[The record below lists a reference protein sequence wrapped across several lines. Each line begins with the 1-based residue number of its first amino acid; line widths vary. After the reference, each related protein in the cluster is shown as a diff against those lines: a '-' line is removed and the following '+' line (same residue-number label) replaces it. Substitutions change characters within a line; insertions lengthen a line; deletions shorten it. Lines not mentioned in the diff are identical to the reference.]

1 MEKRIQ
7 KDSWLRKIWTLAVV
21 GVMAVVGAGSA
32 WGQDGAT
39 ITKAS
44 NTNTVHTRTQ
54 TIYVDGS
61 REIYIPELKIN
72 RDDSFDWYVHWYLEG
87 KGTIE
92 KNKVS
97 INAIEA
103 NIRGGEFRDYK
114 IPSDKYSAP
123 YYTAN
128 SVLFTEKTN
137 NGFWWA
143 QNVRKNNDDGNSNN
157 VDYADHATDASSVK
171 YTLPSDYNPNDE
183 IQIICDLSNNKE
195 PNNWDGSTFKEPIL
209 LKRYVYKIKSAEE
222 YVNQLSNGNIPE
234 KYNIDFPK
242 GCKTVNFS
250 MASLPSNYFW
260 GSKPYK
266 QGERFVFSKDKDD
279 ESSYED
285 FYLIIKHDPNN
296 PNSPAGASEK
306 RVLSEQQVQQVDLS
320 LFNEPVTYYVRA
332 KSPSGELSPV
342 VAQFTF
348 NPTENSG
355 FKFETDADADESRN
369 PQKNGDL
376 YQQIGVVDFDLENV
390 QSNCNN
396 NISTTPLPISETVYG
411 FLRTDKASLSNF
423 TSVQNQYGLFRS
435 ANASNSKNLAAIG
448 GDNNDGKMY
457 LWIPP
462 HMDSGLYGNS
472 VLYDRTHEDDPS
484 KYGFFYY
491 IDASDDPG
499 TIVDV
504 EISGTLCGYT
514 ELVVVAWLSDM
525 TRPNTTSGESS
536 TRRPLPAN
544 VNLIL
549 KGKDVNDNEVVLH
562 RFTSGDAI
570 TDYSSG
576 KNTCLMKWQQLCYR
590 ITLTE
595 DVENYHGFHLEVQ
608 NNEPHTDGADYAID
622 DVRIY
627 KTLPNIEVYRN
638 NNCDAST
645 LIIGTDYAT
654 ILRNMGWK
662 ADTDVASEGIYNY
675 SNPDYRKYRYGLM
688 GEDHEFLN
696 STVGNVYFSF
706 WDATTQTWQ
715 AVNKAVEKY
724 SNRAAKS
731 LRVAVSTVQRKEPT
745 GEGKGWEFY
754 TEDPDEAQIFE
765 REMNIRALK
774 DYQADWETVWKSQ
787 GGVHETPMTQKVED
801 IGDPEDPDSFNEQL
815 YQEALIELFGERLD
829 IPRLRCPWYDKAG
842 YLHLAIIDVNNTDL
856 KYVGQD
862 GASGEYKVVTFSAAR
877 VAEYGD
883 DPDYTIDA
891 EAECT
896 LSSSFLVRPATTV
909 LIDANA
915 NKDENVRVCL
925 ETLHEI
931 KAFLTFYKHG
941 ETAPIDPEK
950 DNVIKDLSYVFD
962 WFLGPMGTTE
972 EVGSYAWYTAQNG
985 FSIKQALNAYR
996 EYSKN
1001 SLQTIYPENIK
1012 KWQDDTSA
1020 SPVIIGNE
1028 DKRDEMATLLLNLI
1042 AENKLL
1048 LGTLANK
1055 EFNAPINTE
1064 RMVAMPYLPTVTIE
1078 ETKEKYD
1085 FCYAETEV
1093 NLRTAESDNPEIYH
1107 GFLNVD
1113 YGNSQVALRL
1123 GRPNMT
1129 NEEKTLDLPI
1139 YKIGNWAKGVDH
1151 LGLEFAGDETSVPIM
1166 LDGFG
1171 YPTVGEAISLN
1182 IPISQADENGEL
1194 SAVSK
1199 LKFRLYEAAKDV
1211 MYEGQEYNLLIPFA
1225 QYTKGGQVLDEE
1237 CKGMLRLPVKVVPEY
1252 LTWQGGADDK
1262 WYVDDN
1268 WNQSTKKELYS
1279 GTTDTDY
1286 NGSDVIADAYSPL
1299 YFTNITILGNTDK
1312 AKSELQLENK
1322 GEVNEKG
1329 KSLSLD
1335 DTYLTSTGENK
1346 YPIKYDLAVNTDDKD
1361 NWIITPYYIN
1371 KVNQIYFK
1379 PSATLLNQH
1388 RLTYDKAWVEF
1399 EMTPG
1404 TDYWMASPL
1413 KEVYAGDM
1421 YAPTDGGQ
1429 QNTEAF
1435 TDIEYGESNDR
1446 WNPAFYQK
1454 AWDEAINY
1462 AASKDA
1468 DGKATEIVSVDAVKS
1483 NWSIEYN
1490 DATVPYSI
1498 GKGFYLRV
1506 ETDKAPTNGKVM
1518 VRLPKKDA
1526 HYAYETRATD
1536 DINNVEAKTNQKNLA
1551 DLGADGSMTLDLLT
1565 KVDNDGDHF
1574 LVGNPYMAY
1583 LDMAAFLDANDNVL
1597 EKKYWTIDV
1606 KEGTV
1611 SVGTPDVAWG
1621 EGANSGYV
1629 APMQAFFVERKGY
1642 TPTKA
1647 DEPTEGTKLEVTF
1660 NAGMTVSATEV
1671 TTSDDTKSFSAVN
1684 PVLTLT
1690 ATSKQGQS
1698 RAAVIQKS
1706 DASNQYEA
1714 DKDAVTLLDSEL
1726 DAPTVYTVA
1735 GSYAAAVNAIHDY
1748 KNVPLGVY
1756 AKDGEEVE
1764 LSIEGASQLVSP
1776 LYLYDAVTRST
1787 TPIDGDSFTLN
1798 LTGSSHG
1805 RYFLTTDEGIKA
1817 EGDIRIYSPAD
1828 GQLIIASTPSDRLKQ
1843 VQVYD
1848 LNGRM
1853 VESRQNVGTA
1863 TCQLYV
1869 PGGIYIVRVQSEQ
1882 GEAQAKLKIK

>member
-1 MEKRIQ
+1 MEERMQ
-7 KDSWLRKIWTLAVV
+7 KNSWLRKIRTLAV
-21 GVMAVVGAGSA
+21 AVVMTIAGAGSA
-32 WGQDGAT
+32 WGQTT
-39 ITKAS
+39 IIPAS
-44 NTNTVHTRTQ
+44 NRNTVHTRTEV
-54 TIYVDGS
+54 IYVNGS
-61 REIYIPELKIN
+61 RELYIPELRINDASDAAN
-72 RDDSFDWYVHWYLEG
+72 RDYAWYVHWYGSKGSIAGKDIELE
-87 KGTIE
+87 KDVAE
-92 KNKVS
+92 D
-97 INAIEA
+97 
-103 NIRGGEFRDYK
+103 RGGIILGGKYNTDLRSSSDGLWWYEGYGTGNTSAPTGDLSREQSGGAYLHLASCAST
-114 IPSDKYSAP
+114 ITYTAPSD
-123 YYTAN
+123 
-128 SVLFTEKTN
+128 FT
-137 NGFWWA
+137 G
-143 QNVRKNNDDGNSNN
+143 
-157 VDYADHATDASSVK
+157 
-171 YTLPSDYNPNDE
+171 DE
-183 IQIICDLSNNKE
+183 LICDVSNYRNYSWTEDDFNE
-195 PNNWDGSTFKEPIL
+195 PTL
-209 LKRYVYKIKSAEE
+209 LKRYKYTIRPASECAEK
-222 YVNQLSNGNIPE
+222 LKNGPME
-234 KYNIDFPK
+234 VYNIDYPK
-242 GCKTVNFS
+242 GSKKINFS
-250 MASLPSNYFW
+250 MLSLPTNYFW
-260 GSKPYK
+260 YEGSVLVSGTKFRYVFVNENGTE
-266 QGERFVFSKDKDD
+266 QG
-279 ESSYED
+279 SYVD
-285 FYLIIKHDPNN
+285 FDNT
-296 PNSPAGASEK
+296 
-306 RVLSEQQVQQVDLS
+306 QVQTVDLS
-320 LFNEPVTYYVRA
+320 SYTEPVTIHVKDVSA
-332 KSPSGELSPV
+332 NSPV
-342 VAQFTF
+342 LAKYTF
-348 NPTENSG
+348 NPIENSG
-355 FKFETDADADESRN
+355 FLLESEVTNDRKPEN
-369 PQKNGDL
+369 NKELYEEIGD
-376 YQQIGVVDFDLENV
+376 VDFDQNINTAEPLNV
-390 QSNCNN
+390 DN
-396 NISTTPLPISETVYG
+396 NIASNPMDPEETTYG
-411 FLRTDKASLSNF
+411 FMYKNLPSMRDYV
-423 TSVQNQYGLFRS
+423 TSAQNQYGLYRS
-435 ANASNSKNLAAIG
+435 AGHNGISVCYRWGNIYAPWYSFNGINKR
-448 GDNNDGKMY
+448 Y
-457 LWIPP
+457 LWIPASSKW
-462 HMDSGLYGNS
+462 DTYGGKQ
-472 VLYDRTHEDDPS
+472 LYDRTHARNSSE
-484 KYGFFYY
+484 YGYFYY

-499 TIVDV
+499 TLVDV
-504 EISGTLCGYT
+504 EINGTLCGYT
-514 ELVVVAWLSDM
+514 ELIVTAWLADM
-525 TRPNTTSGESS
+525 TRAGYLNGNLPLAPNI
-536 TRRPLPAN
+536 
-544 VNLIL
+544 NLIL
-549 KGKDVNDNEVVLH
+549 KGTNSDGEEVVLH
-562 RFTSGDAI
+562 QFTSGDAK
-570 TDYSSG
+570 TQYNSS
-576 KNTCLMKWQQLCYR
+576 NVNQYLMQWQQLCYR
-590 ITLTE
+590 ITLST
-595 DVENYHGFHLEVQ
+595 DVENYSNFHLEVQ

-662 ADTDVASEGIYNY
+662 ADTDVASEGIYDY
-675 SNPDYRKYRYGLM
+675 TNPDYLKYRYGLM

-731 LRVAVSTVQRKEPT
+731 LRVAVSTVQRKEST
-745 GEGKGWEFY
+745 GEGLKGWEFY

-774 DYQADWETVWKSQ
+774 DYQADWEAVWKIQ
-787 GGVHETPMTQKVED
+787 GGAHANQMTQKVED
-801 IGDPEDPDSFNEQL
+801 IGNPEDPNSFNEQL

-883 DPDYTIDA
+883 NPNYTIDA

-996 EYSKN
+996 EYSEN
-1001 SLQTIYPENIK
+1001 SLQTIYPEGIK
-1012 KWQDDTSA
+1012 EWQDDTSA

-1078 ETKEKYD
+1078 ATKEKYD

-1129 NEEKTLDLPI
+1129 NEGKTLDLPI
-1139 YKIGNWAKGVDH
+1139 YKIGNWAKGEADH

-1171 YPTVGEAISLN
+1171 YPIVGEAISLN
-1182 IPISQADENGEL
+1182 IPIDQADENGKL

-1225 QYTKGGQVLDEE
+1225 QYTKEGQVLDEE

-1252 LTWQGGADDK
+1252 LTWQGGVDDK
-1262 WYVDDN
+1262 WYADDN

-1286 NGSDVIADAYSPL
+1286 NGSDVITDAYSPL

-1312 AKSELQLENK
+1312 AKSELQLENE
-1322 GEVNEKG
+1322 GEVDENG

-1335 DTYLTSTGENK
+1335 DTYLTSTGENE

-1379 PSATLLNQH
+1379 PEATLLNQH
-1388 RLTYDKAWVEF
+1388 RLTYNKAWVEF

-1404 TDYWMASPL
+1404 DDYWMASPL

-1421 YAPTDGGQ
+1421 YAPTVGGQ

-1435 TDIEYGESNDR
+1435 TPIKYDNDKDKNNR

-1454 AWDEAINY
+1454 AWNKDIQY
-1462 AASKDA
+1462 AASDANKDGVP
-1468 DGKATEIVSVDAVKS
+1468 DDSEITSVEVVPS

-1490 DATVPYSI
+1490 DATVSYAI
-1498 GKGFYLRV
+1498 GKGFYSRV
-1506 ETDKAPTNGKVM
+1506 EMTGATDNTVK
-1518 VRLPKKDA
+1518 VRLPKADNDYK
-1526 HYAYETRATD
+1526 YEYSPTTRALHDITD
-1536 DINNVEAKTNQKNLA
+1536 KTEQPNLA
-1551 DLGADGSMTLDLLT
+1551 DLDADGSMSLDLST
-1565 KVDNDGDHF
+1565 VDNDGNHF

-1583 LDMAAFLDANDNVL
+1583 LNMSEFLKANSSVL
-1597 EKKYWTIDV
+1597 AEKYWTIDNEKV
-1606 KEGTV
+1606 I
-1611 SVGTPDVAWG
+1611 VGTPDVVGTTGKWPDAQTT
-1621 EGANSGYV
+1621 GYI
-1629 APMQAFFVERKGY
+1629 APMQAFFVESKDYDPGI
-1642 TPTKA
+1642 TKA
-1647 DEPTEGTKLEVTF
+1647 DGEITEAKKVTF
-1660 NAGMTVSATEV
+1660 KASMTVAAT
-1671 TTSDDTKSFSAVN
+1671 TATADGDTKSFSAVN
-1684 PVLTLT
+1684 PILTLT

-1698 RAAVIQKS
+1698 RAAVVQKS

-1714 DKDAVTLLDSEL
+1714 DKDAVALLDSEL
-1726 DAPTVYTVA
+1726 DAPMAYTVA

>member
-7 KDSWLRKIWTLAVV
+7 KDSWLRKIRTLAVV
-21 GVMAVVGAGSA
+21 GVMAVVGGGSA
-32 WGQDGAT
+32 WGQNGAT
-39 ITKAS
+39 ITKALN
-44 NTNTVHTRTQ
+44 NTANDATTGVHIKKEI
-54 TIYVDGS
+54 IYVDGS
-61 REIYIPELKIN
+61 RELYVPEMRISFGKAFNWYIH
-72 RDDSFDWYVHWYLEG
+72 WYVEG
-87 KGTIE
+87 DGTIE
-92 KNKVS
+92 KPTSIS
-97 INAIEA
+97 INVQEA
-103 NIRGGEFRDYK
+103 KDRGGD
-114 IPSDKYSAP
+114 IPSGYTSYSSTSCL
-123 YYTAN
+123 YTDN
-128 SVLFTEKTN
+128 N
-137 NGFWWA
+137 NGFWWSDA
-143 QNVRKNNDDGNSNN
+143 CNDSRYAIDASAIVYKLPQDFTSGRVICDVSNN
-157 VDYADHATDASSVK
+157 QDWDWISTN
-171 YTLPSDYNPNDE
+171 PYN
-183 IQIICDLSNNKE
+183 
-195 PNNWDGSTFKEPIL
+195 FKEPTL
-209 LKRYVYKIKSAEE
+209 LKRYVYEIRPASE
-222 YVNQLSNGNIPE
+222 YVEKLKSEGPE
-234 KYNIDFPK
+234 EFIIDFPK
-242 GCKTVNFS
+242 GCSTINFT
-250 MASLPSNYFW
+250 MPSLPSNYFW
-260 GSKPYK
+260 ESTGAYK
-266 QGERFVFSKDKDD
+266 QGNKFAFSTD
-279 ESSYED
+279 ENDNTKYED
-285 FYLIIKHDPNN
+285 FYLIERPSGVK
-296 PNSPAGASEK
+296 K
-306 RVLSEQQVQQVDLS
+306 VLSMQQVQQIEGLSNVDS
-320 LFNEPVTYYVRA
+320 SVTYYIKA
-332 KSPSGELSPV
+332 KASDGTMSPV
-342 VAQFTF
+342 VAKFTF
-348 NPTENSG
+348 NPIEDSG
-355 FKFETDADADESRN
+355 FALEKDVNSNRKPWEN
-369 PQKNGDL
+369 KDL
-376 YQQIGVVDFDLENV
+376 YKEIGFVDFDLNKVETTLTPENNV
-390 QSNCNN
+390 SED
-396 NISTTPLPISETVYG
+396 PLPRDETVYG
-411 FLRTDKASLSNF
+411 FLQKKIKSFQNN
-423 TSVQNQYGLFRS
+423 TSTQNQYGLFRS
-435 ANASNSKNLAAIG
+435 ANLTLNGKQISMDAQAIG
-448 GDNNDGKMY
+448 DNGGSGKSY
-457 LWIPP
+457 LWIPAL
-462 HMDSGLYGNS
+462 MDRKVDKIGIYNTTERY
-472 VLYDRTHEDDPS
+472 LYDRTHHSDNT
-484 KYGFFYY
+484 KYGYFYY

-504 EISGTLCGYT
+504 DINGTLCGYT
-514 ELVVVAWLSDM
+514 ELVVTAWVSDM
-525 TRPNTTSGESS
+525 TRPRFVDGGSKY
-536 TRRPLPAN
+536 PLPAN
-544 VNLIL
+544 INLIL
-549 KGKDVNDNEVVLH
+549 KGYDTNDNEVVLH

-570 TDYSSG
+570 TDYNSSEHSG
-576 KNTCLMKWQQLCYR
+576 YNIHLMEWQQLCYR
-590 ITLTE
+590 ITLSS
-595 DVENYHGFHLEVQ
+595 DVEKYHGFHLEVQ

-662 ADTDVASEGIYNY
+662 ANTDVASEDIYDY
-675 SNPDYRKYRYGLM
+675 FDPDYRKYRYGLM

-731 LRVAVSTVQRKEPT
+731 LRVAVSTVQSKEPT
-745 GEGKGWEFY
+745 GEGLKGWEFY

-774 DYQADWETVWKSQ
+774 DYQADWEAVWKSQ
-787 GGVHETPMTQKVED
+787 GGAHANPMTQKVED
-801 IGDPEDPDSFNEQL
+801 IGNPEDPDSFNEQL

-883 DPDYTIDA
+883 DPNYTIDA

-950 DNVIKDLSYVFD
+950 DNVIKNLSYVFD

-1001 SLQTIYPENIK
+1001 SLQTIYPEDIK
-1012 KWQDDTSA
+1012 NWQDDASA

-1028 DKRDEMATLLLNLI
+1028 DKRKEMATLLLNLI

-1139 YKIGNWAKGVDH
+1139 YKIGNWAKDEADH

-1182 IPISQADENGEL
+1182 IPIGQADENGKL

-1322 GEVNEKG
+1322 GEVDENG
-1329 KSLSLD
+1329 LSLSLE
-1335 DTYLTSTGENK
+1335 DTYLTSTGEDE

-1526 HYAYETRATD
+1526 HYVYETRATD
-1536 DINNVEAKTNQKNLA
+1536 DINNVGAKTNQKNLA
-1551 DLGADGSMTLDLLT
+1551 DLDADDGSMTLDLLT
-1565 KVDNDGDHF
+1565 KVDNDGNHF

-1583 LDMAAFLDANDNVL
+1583 LKMDGDNGFLKANEGVIAP
-1597 EKKYWTIDV
+1597 KYWTVDGKNGIV
-1606 KEGTV
+1606 
-1611 SVGTPDVAWG
+1611 VGTPDVKWPTG
-1621 EGANSGYV
+1621 SELSGGYI
-1629 APMQAFFVERKGY
+1629 APMQAFFVEKKGY

-1647 DEPTEGTKLEVTF
+1647 DEPTDETKMEVTF
-1660 NAGMTVSATEV
+1660 SADMTVSATKV
-1671 TTSDDTKSFSAVN
+1671 SSASDTKSFSAVN

-1698 RAAVIQKS
+1698 RAAVVQKS

-1714 DKDAVTLLDSEL
+1714 DKDAVALLDSEI
-1726 DAPTVYTVA
+1726 DAPMAYTVA

-1817 EGDIRIYSPAD
+1817 AGDIRIYSPAD